1 MTRTRSA
8 KTFQQKFSLAGECL
22 LVSSAIINTH
32 YWELRRRK
40 FCREI
45 REYIL
50 QSLPFSVTISSW
62 TFPQAPH
69 TVIWGWSSGL
79 SVKTLPVVQRYF
91 RLAVLHQVTAKSVQT
106 IYLSHGPVPGWSG
119 IYLTLQ
125 CRSQQ
130 LQRTC
135 TYVWAKALGR
145 SDHEWAP
152 GVQGGFEFA
161 LI

>member
-62 TFPQAPH
+62 TFLQAPP
-69 TVIWGWSSGL
+69 TIIWGWSSGL
-79 SVKTLPVVQRYF
+79 SVKTLPVVQRYGS
-91 RLAVLHQVTAKSVQT
+91 LCCTKSLLRVCKLLTPQPWTSSRVIWDLPNVPVQESAT
-106 IYLSHGPVPGWSG
+106 SVDMHVCVS
-119 IYLTLQ
+119 
-125 CRSQQ
+125 
-130 LQRTC
+130 
-135 TYVWAKALGR
+135 
-145 SDHEWAP
+145 
-152 GVQGGFEFA
+152 
-161 LI
+161 